1 MPESG
6 VAPQTY
12 AILRKKS
19 RWRSWIVTMRVL
31 EPGRIMLKD
40 RIRRRIRAA
49 DTTRGIWN
57 VGPLYLVQILAHR
70 QCVIHA
76 IQLLR

>member
-12 AILRKKS
+12 AMLRKKS
-19 RWRSWIVTMRVL
+19 RWRSWIVTMPAL

-40 RIRRRIRAA
+40 RIRRRIHAA
-49 DTTRGIWN
+49 DTTRG

-70 QCVIHA
+70 QCVVHA

>member
-1 MPESG
+1 MP
-6 VAPQTY
+6 A
-12 AILRKKS
+12 
-19 RWRSWIVTMRVL
+19 L

-40 RIRRRIRAA
+40 RIRRRIHAA
-49 DTTRGIWN
+49 DTTRGIWK

-70 QCVIHA
+70 QCVVHA